1 MPQNSNM
8 QESRRSQ
15 SPYTQYQSQVGHSP
29 GNSVHPGGI
38 VVVTATSETTFQP
51 RHNDHP
57 RSPGQKCYGGSNCQ
71 TRTHGVGNSE
81 RLSEEQR
88 RQGFQPTTQAKPS
101 QAERVCVGGDCKKH
115 RNVISLVRSN
125 VQRTSVQVQQHVQ
138 AVCFSGCRSAPNS
151 CVPPTTTIATSTR
164 TTTTMAS
171 SQRLH
176 GSRIPSDRPSRVLHS
191 SKVVSSTCHPWA
203 RPASQDTNECGGLDT
218 SAKLGIAFG
227 TIDAAV
233 VVAFVFVRRL
243 RGGKESVVGAKPE
256 TSVGGT
262 TEENTAAEN
271 TNENHLDQKTA
282 GLVHASVSYVSIESR
297 VGSHNSC
304 CRL

>member
-1 MPQNSNM
+1 MTIQDPRGRNATVGQTVKLGHTVSGILKDCPKNSAAKD
-8 QESRRSQ
+8 SSQ
-15 SPYTQYQSQVGHSP
+15 
-29 GNSVHPGGI
+29 
-38 VVVTATSETTFQP
+38 QP
-51 RHNDHP
+51 KP
-57 RSPGQKCYGGSNCQ
+57 S
-71 TRTHGVGNSE
+71 
-81 RLSEEQR
+81 
-88 RQGFQPTTQAKPS
+88 QAKPS